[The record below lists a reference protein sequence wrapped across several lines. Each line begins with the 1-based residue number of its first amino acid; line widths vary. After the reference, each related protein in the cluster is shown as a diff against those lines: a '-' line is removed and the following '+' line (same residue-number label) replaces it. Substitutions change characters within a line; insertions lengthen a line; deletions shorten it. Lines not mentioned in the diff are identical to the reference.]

1 MVRLFNLT
9 TLILTFLV
17 IQGCTKTV
25 VVSYGEIKP
34 DLRLKREDIVNLEL
48 AQLKE
53 QYIGKEVTV
62 SNSRYGGC
70 GYQMGIANAC
80 ASGFGLKDTDITD
93 PDTLAKNRGT
103 YVSISL
109 YLNYTLDYHQRYVS
123 NFGYPRIVP
132 DKELLK
138 DMIFIKE
145 AANQEA
151 CRSKYNESA
160 RLPSNPDKPWQGCEL
175 SQSDLSFSGRIFN
188 ISKETSKMSGIT
200 SIYLDIIPTGLKYS
214 YQESRFFD

>member
-1 MVRLFNLT
+1 MLRLFNLT
-9 TLILTFLV
+9 TLILTLLA

-25 VVSYGEIKP
+25 EISYGEIKP
-34 DLRLKREDIVNLEL
+34 ELRLKREDIIDLEL
-48 AQLKE
+48 EQLKE
-53 QYIGKEVTV
+53 KYLGKEVTV
-62 SNSRYGGC
+62 LKSRYGAC
-70 GYQMGIANAC
+70 TYQMGIANAC
-80 ASGFGLKDTDITD
+80 KSGLSLKDTDITD

-132 DKELLK
+132 NEELLK

-145 AANQEA
+145 ATNQEA
-151 CRSKYNESA
+151 CKSKLDKFS

-175 SQSDLSFSGRIFN
+175 SQPDLTFSGRIFN

-214 YQESRFFD
+214 YQASRFFD

>member
-1 MVRLFNLT
+1 MLRFFNLT
-9 TLILTFLV
+9 ALILAFFV

-25 VVSYGEIKP
+25 EISYGEIKP

-62 SNSRYGGC
+62 LKSRYGAC
-70 GYQMGIANAC
+70 TYQMGIANAC
-80 ASGFGLKDTDITD
+80 KSGFDLKDTDITD
-93 PDTLAKNRGT
+93 PDTLEKNEE
-103 YVSISL
+103 VDIDLSL

-145 AANQEA
+145 ATNQEA
-151 CRSKYNESA
+151 CKSKLDKFS

-175 SQSDLSFSGRIFN
+175 SQPDLTFSGHIFN
-188 ISKETSKMSGIT
+188 ISKSTSKDFGT
-200 SIYLDIIPTGLKYS
+200 NIYLHIIPTGLKYS
-214 YQESRFFD
+214 YQANRLFD